1 MKKNKIPHSI
11 FRLFLYIFTGYILF
25 HCISDANFKDIDL
38 QGFVLLII
46 SLTACI
52 AMRTM
57 VIDVGKMSLDFTDTL
72 TVFLIIVF
80 GVEISVI
87 FELISLVISFIF
99 IDIHIK
105 KRLNL
110 SRHLFNIPMF
120 IINIYLSAKIAEDI
134 LRHINLSGF
143 AGKIVA
149 FLLIMLLYILVNIT
163 FIQIESTLKS
173 GKYNRMSHEARGM
186 IITNYI
192 VSTMVS
198 ITLYI
203 AYQYSEYACVLVIG
217 NLIIIQYSIYLFKK
231 LQAKNEAIKTLL
243 KITEDIVK
251 YGDFRDKCKHLI
263 ISLKELIP
271 YTVCAVYTFDIEND
285 AVVYPVA
292 YNGNE
297 DIDIGEMM
305 FNISETGKTIRTL
318 MEGKVYISKN
328 VDKDQKIRITGK
340 LLQVSEV
347 MIFAPIII
355 KGKISGVIMISGGR
369 ELSEFVDN
377 GIQEIIS
384 ILSNQ
389 MALAIE
395 NDTFYRSMQM
405 QANRDTLTRL
415 YNRRVFDREIENL
428 IESETPFSLVMYDV
442 DNFKTVNDNYG
453 HLIGDEV
460 LKSISDIIMKS
471 IRKTDIPCRFGGE
484 EIAIIFKDLSKE
496 DALIISERIR
506 ERVEEMNIKVGE
518 ENLKITIS
526 GGIAS
531 YPEDGNEKNSVID
544 NADTVLY
551 KECKERGRN
560 RVCVFNRG
568 INKEAGADCRDKQS
582 CSQ

>member
-1 MKKNKIPHSI
+1 MRSVKQNKIPHSI
-11 FRLFLYIFTGYILF
+11 FRLFLYIFAGYILL
-25 HCISDANFKDIDL
+25 HCISEANFKDMDL
-38 QGFVLLII
+38 KGFVLLFI

-52 AMRTM
+52 AMRIM
-57 VIDVGKMSLDFTDTL
+57 AIDVGKMNLEFTDTL

-87 FELISLVISFIF
+87 FELISLLISFSF
-99 IDIHIK
+99 IDIYIK

-110 SRHLFNIPMF
+110 SKHLFNIPMF
-120 IINIYLSAKIAEDI
+120 IINIYLSATIAEGI
-134 LRHINLSGF
+134 LSYINLPGF
-143 AGKIVA
+143 AGNVEA
-149 FLLIMLLYILVNIT
+149 FLVTMLLYLLVNIT
-163 FIQIESTLKS
+163 FIQIESSLKT
-173 GKYNRMSHEARGM
+173 GKYYRIGHEARGM
-186 IITNYI
+186 IITNFI

-285 AVVYPVA
+285 TVTYPIA

-297 DIDIGEMM
+297 NIDIGEMM
-305 FNISETGKTIRTL
+305 FNISETGRTIKTL

-328 VDKDQKIRITGK
+328 VKKDEKIRITGK
-340 LLQVSEV
+340 LLQISEV

-355 KGKISGVIMISGGR
+355 KGKISGVIIISGGR
-369 ELSEFVDN
+369 ELSEFIGN

-395 NDTFYRSMQM
+395 NDTFYRNIQM
-405 QANRDTLTRL
+405 QANRDPLTKL

-428 IESETPFSLVMYDV
+428 IESEIPFSLVMYDV
-442 DNFKTVNDNYG
+442 DNFKVVNDSYG

-496 DALIISERIR
+496 DAFIISERIR
-506 ERVEEMNIKVGE
+506 ERVEDMSIKVGE
-518 ENLKITIS
+518 KDLKITIS

-531 YPEDGNEKNSVID
+531 FPEDGNEKNSVID

-568 INKEAGADCRDKQS
+568 ERRKQEELQIN
-582 CSQ
+582 